1 MLNFGK
7 DIAYNAD
14 TPKIGNEVVFFTL
27 IRFQVN
33 NNFSISNAINF
44 SRLKNIENNDFY
56 FKGYIYRLNTKY
68 QFNKSLGIRLTSE
81 FNNFTDSFFIQPLF
95 EWNPNP
101 FTIFYVGGNQNFLNN
116 DDSYFLNNSQFFIKF
131 QYLISL

>member
-1 MLNFGK
+1 MFLFLCK
-7 DIAYNAD
+7 TIV
-14 TPKIGNEVVFFTL
+14 PSFFSKFLFKT
-27 IRFQVN
+27 N
-33 NNFSISNAINF
+33 SINF

-56 FKGYIYRLNTKY
+56 FKGYVYRLNTKY
-68 QFNKSLGIRLTSE
+68 QFNKFLGIRLTSE
-81 FNNFTDSFFIQPLF
+81 FNNFNDSFFIQPLF

-116 DDSYFLNNSQFFIKF
+116 DENYFLNNSQFFIKF